1 MKLQKN
7 SRIFNLGDTSFRRE
21 KLLED
26 YTELLR
32 ILEKSNKEYEEW
44 DNEAQSAFYIMV
56 FNETTL
62 LESDKLAKNSAQRG
76 RTMSNPL
83 QKIGLTDNKRNITDI
98 GKDLLNLDKEKASFE
113 VDKLEKNLNI
123 SKKNIL
129 FLRQL
134 LKFKIFNH
142 NEEYSFNPFL
152 VIILML
158 VKYNYLEIEHFK
170 QIVQHLYFRQ
180 DYKGIVNNYE
190 NVKKGSMTFED
201 YLDENILTDI
211 EDESI
216 ETNIINEFEEN
227 GEYFRENFPNRKTA
241 KSVDLYEKYYELL
254 IQVRKDIKN
263 EKENM
268 ENVKRLLE
276 VMRNNK
282 IRTAFLSNEVFE
294 IPRKSSKD
302 YETFLE
308 DNKNNDFFIWNDVK
322 FRKELRKF
330 FWLGKFTALLNDYYD
345 VTRRTFNLT
354 GVIDFSNG
362 RVKLSKKYLLDILE
376 EFPEKI
382 YGLLE
387 SDEFD
392 SIEEYYSY
400 FYSNEKSILK
410 ILDFKEAEIEEY
422 HEKMMVK
429 TEISD
434 IEGLDKYYFELEE
447 REFKRFIDDKFTNQD
462 IVEILQNIRE
472 RNDEAV
478 YEKVTDSASIST
490 IFEYISGIAWYR
502 ISKSYEDYSVLSSL
516 KLSLDGSFLPLS
528 HATGGDGDIVIN
540 YKDHT
545 LMLEVTLMDL
555 SNQRRNELEP
565 VIRHATNLTID
576 NKDKPVYTIFIANKV
591 DYNVSNILRLC
602 SYINLKSTA
611 GFEEYTENGVQISS
625 LEIDNI
631 IKYLNM
637 DISYEKIYEVLSQE
651 FEYDEI
657 SIIDNNWRQKFL
669 DKTLEK

>member
-322 FRKELRKF
+322 FRKELRKI